1 MLCLLGADWGAAEK
15 VFLFVKE
22 FAESHSGRRHERC
35 FEDECVFAAFCWYYN
50 QGCFTACTA
59 ITSKTAML

>member
-1 MLCLLGADWGAAEK
+1 MLCLLGTDWGAAEK

-35 FEDECVFAAFCWYYN
+35 FEDECVCLLHFV
-50 QGCFTACTA
+50 G
-59 ITSKTAML
+59 ITTGDASLPALLLPVKL